1 MKKPLIREKYL
12 SRIRPFYEDRE
23 MIKVL
28 EGMRRCGKST
38 ILEQI
43 VEELLNKGVEE
54 KDIVYINLEKRGYRG
69 IRDGKALE
77 ALLEERCGGR
87 EDFYLLIDE
96 AQRAKGFEEVAEAYR
111 SEGECSIFLTGS
123 NSYLMSGELS
133 TYLTGRYI
141 SFDIFPFSFKEAY
154 EFGGLKG
161 DDDFEKLQD
170 YLTYGGLPR
179 RFAYEKGE
187 VGQYVGAVIG
197 EIVKKDLQKKV
208 RNHELFED
216 VLTYVCLNPG
226 ITVSVSSIQKYL
238 KGEGIKTS
246 RATIAKYVELIQK
259 AKLAYPVKPDFLKG
273 KRSLKAHPKIYLA
286 DLGIRKA
293 LAPAMELDYSSLL
306 ENVVFLE
313 LSSRGYNVSVGHLK
327 DGEIDFVAEK
337 GGNLNYFQV
346 TYSLSDEK
354 TRKREYSSL
363 LSLKNA
369 YPKFV
374 ISLDPLNYDYK
385 GIKHLRLVKDF
396 LLDDQWEK

>member
-1 MKKPLIREKYL
+1 MKKTLIRENYL
-12 SRIRPFYEDRE
+12 SRIRPFYEDKE

-38 ILEQI
+38 LLEQI
-43 VEELLNKGVEE
+43 IDELLKKGAKE
-54 KDIVYINLEKRGYRG
+54 DQIVYIDLEKRGYRN
-69 IRDGKALE
+69 IKDGEALE
-77 ALLEERCGGR
+77 RLLEER
-87 EDFYLLIDE
+87 FSKKKNYYLFIDE
-96 AQRAKGFEEVAEAYR
+96 VQRAKGFEEVVESYR
-111 SEGECSIFLTGS
+111 SEGNCSIFLTGS

-141 SFDIFPFSFKEAY
+141 SFEIFPFSFKEAY
-154 EFGGLKG
+154 EFGGLEG
-161 DDDFEKLQD
+161 QDDFEKLQD
-170 YLTYGGLPR
+170 YLTYGGMPR
-179 RFAYEKGE
+179 RYAYAKSE
-187 VGQYVGAVIG
+187 VGQYVEAVIG
-197 EIVKKDLQKKV
+197 EIIRKDLRKKV
-208 RNHELFED
+208 RNYELFED

-238 KGEGIKTS
+238 RSEGIVTS

-273 KRSLKAHPKIYLA
+273 KRALKAHPKAYLA

-293 LAPAMELDYSSLL
+293 LAPAMNLDYSSLL
-306 ENVVFLE
+306 ENLVFLE
-313 LSSRGYNVSVGHLK
+313 LCSRGYNVRVGQLK

-337 GGNLNYFQV
+337 SGELRYFQV
-346 TYSLSDEK
+346 AYSLADEK

-363 LSLKNA
+363 LSLTNA

-374 ISLDPLNYDYK
+374 VSLDPLNFDYN

-396 LLDDQWEK
+396 LLGNQWEK